1 MWQNMSDIVDFAYQD
16 LLYGLNE
23 LVSFQPQTIEDLF
36 DAFFLLDTLFR
47 EFGRLLNFVD
57 NATSLNED

>member
-1 MWQNMSDIVDFAYQD
+1 MSDIVDFAYQD

>member
-1 MWQNMSDIVDFAYQD
+1 MWKKMSDIVDFAYQD

>member
-1 MWQNMSDIVDFAYQD
+1 MWKNMSDIVDFAYQD

>member
-1 MWQNMSDIVDFAYQD
+1 MSDLANFAYQD